1 MRTALDKAKN
11 VGTDATN
18 EVCQAARQELAKA
31 WHDFNN
37 NGLNKGGAFSGIIC
51 ENLTSQYLIEASG
64 FSRAEGGNK
73 RFGKPKNWQVEN
85 FCIPNNGDGTKQG
98 LDKYSGNEALMLG
111 VWNDAKSNTK
121 GDLHNAR
128 IYRKVTL
135 PAGKY
140 YFGAAYNTTYNISQ
154 QAYMFVGTKLSE
166 TANIPDEALAYYPIA
181 NCTKDLKMQGLYFQI
196 DEETELYIGF
206 QADLLNGSTTQEFRA
221 EQVALYAPKEGGEMH
236 SAKNGWQKIDK
247 IPDDVSQYFY
257 AFYDH
262 GTDRALVL
270 GKGINQGAENMTMW
284 YEDDVYPETN
294 KHALWMFDA
303 FDENNYSGAKREN
316 AKWLVITPVSNAD
329 YCMQHDN
336 AWNFRTGNNGEGW
349 TDRCY
354 VAPTYMPEGYWT
366 LTNNN
371 GNGYIG
377 HWDDTDEIAGNATD
391 GRIGHYDIYAIE
403 RGKYVTAVENLTKAS
418 EDSPI
423 DLTYLITN
431 AEATRYNNFHAKHPV
446 GWNLSQDDAFQ
457 VEYANYLPSKVGDS
471 YFNKWQGSG
480 NISDRSM
487 GQTITALPDG
497 KYRVSVTT
505 SATTI
510 HNGAWLF
517 ANDKEADM
525 TKLSNNC
532 ANIILDINNGTLDF
546 GVKLKNYQSNDCKF
560 DHFTLEFL
568 GNNNEST
575 GISEQPTFNLN
586 NENQQKVKTYSISGM
601 RLNNPTNKGIYI
613 EVKNGKSKKI
623 IR

>member
-18 EVCQAARQELAKA
+18 EVCEAARQELAKA

-37 NGLNKGGAFSGIIC
+37 NGLNKGGAFNGIIG

-98 LDKYSGNEALMLG
+98 LDKNSGNEALMLG

-128 IYRKVTL
+128 IYRKVKL

-247 IPDDVSQYFY
+247 MPDDVSQYFY

-270 GKGINQGAENMTMW
+270 GKGNNQGAENMTMW

-294 KHALWMFDA
+294 KHALWMLDA
-303 FDENNYSGAKREN
+303 FDENNYSGAKGEN

-377 HWDDTDEIAGNATD
+377 HWEDTDEIAGNATD
-391 GRIGHYDIYAIE
+391 GRIGRYDIYAIE
-403 RGKYVTAVENLTKAS
+403 RGKYVAAVENLNKGS

-431 AEATRYNNFHAKHPV
+431 AEATRYNNFHAKQPV
-446 GWNLSQDDAFQ
+446 GWNLSLDDAFE
-457 VEYANYLPSKVGDS
+457 VEYANYLPSKVGNS

-487 GQTITALPDG
+487 GQTITALPAG

-505 SATTI
+505 SSTTI

-613 EVKNGKSKKI
+613 EVKNGKSKKT

>member
-1 MRTALDKAKN
+1 
-11 VGTDATN
+11 
-18 EVCQAARQELAKA
+18 
-31 WHDFNN
+31 
-37 NGLNKGGAFSGIIC
+37 
-51 ENLTSQYLIEASG
+51 
-64 FSRAEGGNK
+64 
-73 RFGKPKNWQVEN
+73 
-85 FCIPNNGDGTKQG
+85 
-98 LDKYSGNEALMLG
+98 
-111 VWNDAKSNTK
+111 
-121 GDLHNAR
+121 
-128 IYRKVTL
+128 
-135 PAGKY
+135 
-140 YFGAAYNTTYNISQ
+140 
-154 QAYMFVGTKLSE
+154 
-166 TANIPDEALAYYPIA
+166 
-181 NCTKDLKMQGLYFQI
+181 
-196 DEETELYIGF
+196 
-206 QADLLNGSTTQEFRA
+206 
-221 EQVALYAPKEGGEMH
+221 MH

-247 IPDDVSQYFY
+247 MPDDVSQYFY

-270 GKGINQGAENMTMW
+270 GKGNNQGAENMTMW

-294 KHALWMFDA
+294 KHALWILDA
-303 FDENNYSGAKREN
+303 FDENNYSGAKGEN

-391 GRIGHYDIYAIE
+391 GRIGRYDIYAIE
-403 RGKYVTAVENLTKAS
+403 RGKYVAAVENLNKGS

-431 AEATRYNNFHAKHPV
+431 AEATRYNNFHAKQPV
-446 GWNLSQDDAFQ
+446 GWNLSLDDAFE
-457 VEYANYLPSKVGDS
+457 VEYANYLPSKVGNS

-487 GQTITALPDG
+487 GQTITALPAG

-505 SATTI
+505 SSTTI

-623 IR
+623 IL

>member
-1 MRTALDKAKN
+1 
-11 VGTDATN
+11 
-18 EVCQAARQELAKA
+18 
-31 WHDFNN
+31 
-37 NGLNKGGAFSGIIC
+37 
-51 ENLTSQYLIEASG
+51 
-64 FSRAEGGNK
+64 
-73 RFGKPKNWQVEN
+73 
-85 FCIPNNGDGTKQG
+85 
-98 LDKYSGNEALMLG
+98 MLG

-247 IPDDVSQYFY
+247 MPDDVSQYFY

-270 GKGINQGAENMTMW
+270 GKGNNQGAENMTMW

-294 KHALWMFDA
+294 KHALWMLDA
-303 FDENNYSGAKREN
+303 FDENNYSGAKGEN

-336 AWNFRTGNNGEGW
+336 AWNFRIGNNGEGW

-354 VAPTYMPEGYWT
+354 VAPTYIPEGYWT

-391 GRIGHYDIYAIE
+391 GRIGRYDIYAIE
-403 RGKYVTAVENLTKAS
+403 RGKYVAAVENLTKGS

-431 AEATRYNNFHAKHPV
+431 AEATRYNNFHAKQPV
-446 GWNLSQDDAFQ
+446 GWNLSLDDAFE

-487 GQTITALPDG
+487 GQTITALPTG

>member
-73 RFGKPKNWQVEN
+73 RFGKPKNWLVEN

-98 LDKYSGNEALMLG
+98 LDKYSGNETLMLG

-247 IPDDVSQYFY
+247 MPDDVSQYFY

-270 GKGINQGAENMTMW
+270 GKGNNQGAESMTMW

-294 KHALWMFDA
+294 KHALWMLDA

-316 AKWLVITPVSNAD
+316 AKWFVITPVSNAD

-336 AWNFRTGNNGEGW
+336 AWNFRIGNNGGRM
-349 TDRCY
+349 DRQMLCGSY
-354 VAPTYMPEGYWT
+354 
-366 LTNNN
+366 
-371 GNGYIG
+371 
-377 HWDDTDEIAGNATD
+377 
-391 GRIGHYDIYAIE
+391 IYA
-403 RGKYVTAVENLTKAS
+403 RG
-418 EDSPI
+418 
-423 DLTYLITN
+423 
-431 AEATRYNNFHAKHPV
+431 
-446 GWNLSQDDAFQ
+446 
-457 VEYANYLPSKVGDS
+457 
-471 YFNKWQGSG
+471 
-480 NISDRSM
+480 
-487 GQTITALPDG
+487 
-497 KYRVSVTT
+497 
-505 SATTI
+505 
-510 HNGAWLF
+510 
-517 ANDKEADM
+517 
-525 TKLSNNC
+525 
-532 ANIILDINNGTLDF
+532 ILDSD
-546 GVKLKNYQSNDCKF
+546 KQ
-560 DHFTLEFL
+560 
-568 GNNNEST
+568 
-575 GISEQPTFNLN
+575 
-586 NENQQKVKTYSISGM
+586 
-601 RLNNPTNKGIYI
+601 
-613 EVKNGKSKKI
+613 
-623 IR
+623 